1 LKRDESS
8 KMTIVATPFIKE
20 PDSKRNVTVSL
31 VQNVVASMISLGACL
46 LPANAADRQVRL
58 QTPSEI
64 AKDLSAMPLIAGPV
78 DDAERKINAAVSH
91 LDASARKAAA
101 ACKAEGGTDSWWE
114 RGINV
119 TMQGPRYLSY
129 DINDNTFCGGAHPN
143 TSKMSIVYDLTNGSP
158 IDWTALL
165 PPSLTGSLQLVAG
178 ADGTKM
184 VTLSGRTLRALY
196 LTGYRPRT
204 GDLKKDADD
213 DECRQAVADAGID
226 GASGLMVWLDAKQG
240 GLVAQFDL
248 AHADQACADSVTIPA
263 AALKVEG
270 AQAILV
276 NAIEAAHAQQR
287 GP

>member
-1 LKRDESS
+1 MARG
-8 KMTIVATPFIKE
+8 
-20 PDSKRNVTVSL
+20 NVTVNIVRDL
-31 VQNVVASMISLGACL
+31 VVSMISLGACL
-46 LPANAADRQVRL
+46 PASSADHQVRL
-58 QTPSEI
+58 QAPSEI

-101 ACKAEGGTDSWWE
+101 ACKVEGGTGSWWE
-114 RGINV
+114 RGVNV

-129 DINDNTFCGGAHPN
+129 DINDNTSCGGAHPN
-143 TSKMSIVYDLTNGSP
+143 TSTMSIVYDLTTGSP
-158 IDWTALL
+158 IDWIALL
-165 PPSLTGSLQLVAG
+165 PPSLTGSLALVAG

-213 DECRQAVADAGID
+213 DECRQAVADAGIGD
-226 GASGLMVWLDAKQG
+226 GASGLMVWLDAKQS